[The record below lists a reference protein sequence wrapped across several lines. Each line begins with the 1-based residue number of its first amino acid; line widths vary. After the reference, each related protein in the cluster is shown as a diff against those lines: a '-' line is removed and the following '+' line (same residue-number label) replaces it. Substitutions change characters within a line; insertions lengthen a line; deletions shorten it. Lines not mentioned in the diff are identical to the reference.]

1 MPAHQDKS
9 LYIILGDTVSSEIF
23 PLSLHDALPIS
34 LAACGSLACDG
45 PNDPSSPALIDAPI
59 AIAFPGGT
67 MLDALNAL
75 SRAHQS
81 AIWQVGYLGN
91 RAAIELSTLDFWGGY
106 AGIPTASLVLPQT
119 RR

>member
-75 SRAHQS
+75 SRAHQRS
-81 AIWQVGYLGN
+81 EEHTS
-91 RAAIELSTLDFWGGY
+91 ELQSRLHLVCRHLLDKKK
-106 AGIPTASLVLPQT
+106 ANLSMKNLVKYV
-119 RR
+119 